1 MEKKENE
8 LPTEFKT
15 LSIWDREY
23 KTNFTKKFEKRK
35 PYIAVDPL
43 KVYSF
48 LPGTIQKIIVKE
60 GQQVK
65 KGEPMLIL
73 ESMKMM
79 NIVCVP
85 IDGKVKSIN
94 VKVGDNIPKNHLII
108 EFE

>member
-8 LPTEFKT
+8 IPTELKT
-15 LSIWDREY
+15 LSIWDRDY
-23 KTNFTKKFEKRK
+23 KTFLTKKFENRK
-35 PYIAVDPL
+35 PYIAHDPL

-48 LPGTIQKIIVKE
+48 LPGTIQKLIVKE
-60 GQQVK
+60 GQIVK

-79 NIVCVP
+79 NIVRVP
-85 IDGKVKSIN
+85 IDGKVKSIH
-94 VKVGDNIPKNHLII
+94 VQPGEKIPKDHLIV